1 MKFLVSLVELHSF
14 RSAQTKLKSHHASR
28 KVFLIL
34 DLRAEEGGAA
44 DAIIPRDSLDNL
56 TISTGKDSEP
66 SPEEITGLLLD
77 WGNGDKT
84 ALDRVIPLVYQEL
97 RRLAH
102 RQMRRERAG
111 DTLQTTGLINEAY
124 LRLVD
129 YARVRP
135 RDRAHFFAIAAQ
147 AMRRILI
154 ERARNRRS
162 AKRGSDVQK
171 ISLDEVADLSNERAA
186 DLVALDE
193 ALTNLAAFD
202 QRKAQIVEL
211 KYFGG
216 LTIEETAEV
225 LEVSTPTVER
235 DWHTAKIWLHR
246 EISKATD

>member
-1 MKFLVSLVELHSF
+1 M
-14 RSAQTKLKSHHASR
+14 TKSTR
-28 KVFLIL
+28 KN
-34 DLRAEEGGAA
+34 G
-44 DAIIPRDSLDNL
+44 
-56 TISTGKDSEP
+56 EP

-77 WGNGDKT
+77 WGKGDKA
-84 ALDRVIPLVYQEL
+84 ALDRVIPIVYQEL

-111 DTLQTTGLINEAY
+111 DTLQTTALINEAY

-147 AMRRILI
+147 AMHRILI
-154 ERARNRRS
+154 ERARSRRS
-162 AKRGSDVQK
+162 AKRGSGGQK
-171 ISLDEVADLSNERAA
+171 ISLEEAADVSNERAA

-193 ALTNLAAFD
+193 ALTNLAAID
-202 QRKAQIVEL
+202 PRKAEIVEL

-216 LTIEETAEV
+216 MTIEETAEV

-235 DWHTAKIWLHR
+235 DWHMAKIWLHR
-246 EISKATD
+246 EISRTVTSDG

>member
-1 MKFLVSLVELHSF
+1 MVTLSQK
-14 RSAQTKLKSHHASR
+14 
-28 KVFLIL
+28 
-34 DLRAEEGGAA
+34 
-44 DAIIPRDSLDNL
+44 
-56 TISTGKDSEP
+56 
-66 SPEEITGLLLD
+66 EITGLLLD
-77 WGNGDKT
+77 WGRGDKA
-84 ALDRVIPLVYQEL
+84 ALDQVIPLVYQEL

-111 DTLQTTGLINEAY
+111 DTLQTTALINEAY

-129 YARVRP
+129 YTRVRP

-154 ERARNRRS
+154 ERARSRRS
-162 AKRGSDVQK
+162 AKRGSGAQRV
-171 ISLDEVADLSNERAA
+171 SLDEAEDVSSERAA

-193 ALTNLAAFD
+193 ALKNLATIDA
-202 QRKAQIVEL
+202 RKAEIVEL

-235 DWHTAKIWLHR
+235 DWQTAKIWLLR
-246 EISKATD
+246 EISKTS

>member
-1 MKFLVSLVELHSF
+1 M
-14 RSAQTKLKSHHASR
+14 TK
-28 KVFLIL
+28 
-34 DLRAEEGGAA
+34 
-44 DAIIPRDSLDNL
+44 
-56 TISTGKDSEP
+56 STRQNGEP

-77 WGNGDKT
+77 WGKGDKA

-111 DTLQTTGLINEAY
+111 DTLQTTALINEAY

-129 YARVRP
+129 YTRVRP

-154 ERARNRRS
+154 ERARSRRS
-162 AKRGSDVQK
+162 SKRGSGAQRV
-171 ISLDEVADLSNERAA
+171 SLDERAEVSDQRAA

-193 ALTNLAAFD
+193 ALTNLAVID
-202 QRKAQIVEL
+202 PRKAQTVEL
-211 KYFGG
+211 RYFGG
-216 LTIEETAEV
+216 MTIEETAEV

-235 DWHTAKIWLHR
+235 DWHMAKIWLHR
-246 EISKATD
+246 EISKTA